1 MSTPPLARL
10 ATGPVDLTAI
20 PTGDT
25 PGLLLDTL
33 RELGPQWPHA
43 DLDVA
48 AERKRL
54 KTEAPVS

>member
-1 MSTPPLARL
+1 VSTPPLPRL
-10 ATGPVDLTAI
+10 AAGPVDLTAV

-33 RELGPQWPHA
+33 RELDPQWPTA
-43 DLDVA
+43 DFDV

-54 KTEAPVS
+54 ENEAPVS